1 MTGPKMRRVWAFVSV
16 LMLAL
21 VASVTLPSHAWG
33 SRLHHGRHIGKH
45 QHHHHRL
52 HHSSRTDFRRRHY
65 HHHHRHHHHHS
76 SFFLGLGFYGYPYP
90 YDYPYDYPYYGT
102 YTPGDHRRFPA
113 FRLPGFFHYPGAMGK
128 GEKEGSVKP

>member
-1 MTGPKMRRVWAFVSV
+1 MTGPKMRWVWAFVSV

-21 VASVTLPSHAWG
+21 VASLTLPSHAWG

-45 QHHHHRL
+45 QHHHRL
-52 HHSSRTDFRRRHY
+52 HHRSRTDFRRRHY
-65 HHHHRHHHHHS
+65 HHPHRHHHPHS
-76 SFFLGLGFYGYPYP
+76 SFFLGLGFYGYP
-90 YDYPYDYPYYGT
+90 YPYDYPYYGT

-128 GEKEGSVKP
+128 GEEEGSVKP

>member
-1 MTGPKMRRVWAFVSV
+1 MTGPKMRRVWTFVSM

-33 SRLHHGRHIGKH
+33 SRLHHGGHIGKYQYH
-45 QHHHHRL
+45 RHRL
-52 HHSSRTDFRRRHY
+52 HHSSRTDFRHRHY
-65 HHHHRHHHHHS
+65 HHHHRHQHHHS

-90 YDYPYDYPYYGT
+90 YDYPYYRT

-128 GEKEGSVKP
+128 GEEEGSVKP